1 MDGGSK
7 RLPFTVPP
15 LIFSALRVCFLTDCS
30 RQLFHFIRIYKFLYE
45 IHTSKES
52 HVCGLQLIRRLQGQ
66 DGDVAGEEVP
76 ATPKRIFQILNQVT
90 FDK

>member
-1 MDGGSK
+1 
-7 RLPFTVPP
+7 
-15 LIFSALRVCFLTDCS
+15 
-30 RQLFHFIRIYKFLYE
+30 LFHFIRMYRFLYE
-45 IHTSKES
+45 IHMSEES

-90 FDK
+90 FLRFNRTSVEDIVNYYMLILRLL

>member
-1 MDGGSK
+1 MGEE
-7 RLPFTVPP
+7 L
-15 LIFSALRVCFLTDCS
+15 
-30 RQLFHFIRIYKFLYE
+30 
-45 IHTSKES
+45 

-90 FDK
+90 FDRLRFNRTSVEDIVNYYMFILRML